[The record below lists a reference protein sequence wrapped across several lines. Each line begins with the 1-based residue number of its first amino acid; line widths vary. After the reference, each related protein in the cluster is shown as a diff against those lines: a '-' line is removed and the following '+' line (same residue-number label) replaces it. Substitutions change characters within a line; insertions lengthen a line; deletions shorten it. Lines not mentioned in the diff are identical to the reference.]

1 MDIGH
6 IRSALTSETH
16 ATQLVELDENELAS
30 VLIIIYGKDPFVIMT
45 EKAKTLKV
53 HAGEIAFPGGKWCAK
68 DKDLLET
75 AIRET
80 KEELHLEVSKEQV
93 VGKLDS
99 VITLNSKYKITPF
112 IAILDTVPSLIANSE
127 VESILHI
134 PLISFLNTM
143 AEDNLPE
150 HRSIKEMH
158 VFTFE
163 KYNIWGASARMLKQI
178 NSLLSKKIC
187 FRIYHHLS
195 LV

>member
-1 MDIGH
+1 MDIEQ
-6 IRSALTSETH
+6 IRSALTSEINPTS
-16 ATQLVELDENELAS
+16 LSELDENELAS
-30 VLIIIYGKDPFVIMT
+30 VLVIIYGKEPTILMT

-80 KEELHLEVSKEQV
+80 KEELCLEVPKEQV
-93 VGKLDS
+93 VGQLDN

-112 IAILDTVPSLIANSE
+112 VAILENIPSLKVSSE

-134 PLISFLNTM
+134 PLVSFLKTM

-158 VFTFE
+158 TFTFE

-178 NSLLSKKIC
+178 SVLLSEKN
-187 FRIYHHLS
+187 L
-195 LV
+195 L

>member
-1 MDIGH
+1 MDIEQ
-6 IRSALTSETH
+6 IRSALTSEINT
-16 ATQLVELDENELAS
+16 TPPLELDENELAS
-30 VLIIIYGKDPFVIMT
+30 VLIIIYGNNPFIIMT

-68 DKDLLET
+68 DQDLLET

-80 KEELHLEVSKEQV
+80 KEELCLEVSKEQV
-93 VGKLDS
+93 VGQLDS

-112 IAILDTVPSLIANSE
+112 IAILETIPSLKANSE

-134 PLISFLNTM
+134 PLITFLSTM
-143 AEDNLPE
+143 ADDNLPE
-150 HRSIKEMH
+150 HQSIKEMH

-178 NSLLSKKIC
+178 SILLSEKN
-187 FRIYHHLS
+187 L
-195 LV
+195 L

>member
-1 MDIGH
+1 MDIGQ
-6 IRSALTSETH
+6 IRSALTSEIHT
-16 ATQLVELDENELAS
+16 AQLTELDENELAS

-80 KEELHLEVSKEQV
+80 KEELCLEVSKEQV

-99 VITLNSKYKITPF
+99 VITLNSKYKIIPF

-158 VFTFE
+158 TFTFE

-178 NSLLSKKIC
+178 NVLLSEEN
-187 FRIYHHLS
+187 L
-195 LV
+195 L